1 MRRRNEVSPQ
11 GNYDA
16 CMAASRYCSDDAFV
30 CTGCLECC
38 QVTKFSYE
46 QVATRENE
54 DFQHVIMPATS
65 SISFKTITL
74 TELKRKYSGTKSA
87 SCSAGE
93 CGSCG
98 CPCGDCAGLCAGLC
112 SGLCK
117 PCFYIG
123 NNRFSY
129 AEDSSQ
135 KNTMDQLTRKEA
147 GHDDDTWSAM
157 DDALLLSLTTAA
169 KTKHLFQNPD
179 SAQCRALL
187 VRHFG
192 TRFSAEQCLARLEN
206 LNKNL
211 KTTDKCTSTAVR
223 AVKITHWDVACQKVR
238 ASGANFRHIVNSTRR
253 QDLESQQCALFVET
267 IRCRQLLTML
277 AAGRCGR
284 QCVCAILPKWAPTT
298 SSALRSVCCNSRI
311 PWSLARIRRIQ

>member
-135 KNTMDQLTRKEA
+135 KNTMDQLQKLTRKEA
-147 GHDDDTWSAM
+147 GHDDDAWSA
-157 DDALLLSLTTAA
+157 
-169 KTKHLFQNPD
+169 
-179 SAQCRALL
+179 
-187 VRHFG
+187 
-192 TRFSAEQCLARLEN
+192 RLKN

-211 KTTDKCTSTAVR
+211 KTTDKCTTR
-223 AVKITHWDVACQKVR
+223 AELALKITHWDVACQKVR
-238 ASGANFRHIVNSTRR
+238 ASGAKCRHIVNSRR
-253 QDLESQQCALFVET
+253 GQDLESQ
-267 IRCRQLLTML
+267 
-277 AAGRCGR
+277 
-284 QCVCAILPKWAPTT
+284 
-298 SSALRSVCCNSRI
+298 
-311 PWSLARIRRIQ
+311 